1 MFFYIQHLLI
11 MFLWGYLYGALI
23 KVVLIGKDA
32 IEQYL
37 RTTSNEFVHIIDIS
51 GELEG
56 IGTCIQT

>member
-11 MFLWGYLYGALI
+11 MFLWGYLYGALM

-37 RTTSNEFVHIIDIS
+37 RTTPNEFVHIIDNIR
-51 GELEG
+51 ELEG

>member
-1 MFFYIQHLLI
+1 M
-11 MFLWGYLYGALI
+11 

>member
-1 MFFYIQHLLI
+1 M
-11 MFLWGYLYGALI
+11 

-37 RTTSNEFVHIIDIS
+37 LTTSNEFVHIIYTS